1 MLTSI
6 TAASNA
12 SPFTLVP
19 TIKHLVRTRFPVPG
33 SIFLVEDIQIASLTE
48 TGRWQVVRLL
58 LGDGELCIQA
68 VLGDAMHRFVHTRE
82 ISVGTYVRVDD
93 HQLRVKRHVDE
104 HGESKQIIFLVVH
117 NLSTVGRNRPVQ
129 ELHKEKQHEQE
140 EEGILTPGEEP
151 VTPQM
156 ETSPERKSPSA
167 FGSVSG
173 PPTKAHPSSKPSRNP
188 SRTSEP
194 ESKHALQ
201 NAATADAFEEFEA
214 LTFPVKKSLNSTSK
228 SPSKAPRADTSD
240 TSDTSDK
247 QSMVPIALARD
258 WHALNDLQTPLKL
271 TTLRSIPNLPYQQN
285 WSCNVLAI
293 MTYLS
298 PVEASNLPPYKQR
311 TARIADPSTS
321 KQVHLTVFLDPE
333 EFTPTVGNAVL
344 LTGVKNHKYDGGSL
358 KKYASDKM
366 RGKWWIEDPREL
378 KWCDVQGI
386 KAWWAEMEA
395 YLASQLSEEA
405 SR

>member
-1 MLTSI
+1 MLMTAI
-6 TAASNA
+6 TAAPNA

-93 HQLRVKRHVDE
+93 HQLRVRRLVDE

-117 NLSTVGRNRPVQ
+117 NLSTVGWNRPVQ
-129 ELHKEKQHEQE
+129 ELHKEQQHEQE
-140 EEGILTPGEEP
+140 DGCISTPDEEP
-151 VTPQM
+151 VTPQI

-167 FGSVSG
+167 FGPVSG
-173 PPTKAHPSSKPSRNP
+173 PPTKAHLSRKPSGKP
-188 SRTSEP
+188 SPTSET
-194 ESKHALQ
+194 ESKHVLQ

-214 LTFPVKKSLNSTSK
+214 LTFPVKKPLNPTSK
-228 SPSKAPRADTSD
+228 SPTKAPRAN

-247 QSMVPIALARD
+247 QPMVPIALARD
-258 WHALNDLQTPLKL
+258 WHALHDLQTPLKL

-285 WSCNVLAI
+285 WSCNILAI

-298 PVEASNLPPYKQR
+298 PVEASHLPPYKQR